1 MQLPVKEFPQ
11 NLSHATQ
18 LCGTSSRLSGPQCI
32 AACHP
37 WKTAR
42 WARLLRLSYA
52 PSSFFFPTL
61 IPSTVQPAT
70 IIIRINTL
78 TMTTLSDSTVAVGI
92 DLGSFN
98 ARVATYDKNL
108 QHPVVCANHDG
119 HRETKVTWEDQA
131 PITSIEALKAFYEEK
146 VLGLASSTAHTK
158 DLSIV
163 TSIASHK
170 NTNDKNTNEG
180 WLEALQEYGAV
191 MTEAAAVCL
200 AYGMD
205 ATTSKPQTV
214 VLVLDGGASALKAT
228 VLENTVN
235 GLWVEKSYQTLD
247 SIHGDALVKPLAQD
261 VALQFEQ
268 KCRFPRGEVW
278 QSKRARAKLLKACE
292 DSLSSFQRLTNV
304 SIHVDGLYEGMD
316 CNISI
321 SKPKWEHLSSNLANQ
336 VKIFCGNYK
345 DQVDTVLICGNL
357 HDWMA
362 PILKSVFG
370 EDKMRPASFDPSEA
384 IALGCTLQARWNLQH
399 ALENSN
405 TKLTKNPT
413 MSVPCCPISIGIK
426 DGDTLI
432 VQGTPLPCQIETELP
447 AGKDVEVIQLVP
459 TIKTLAKL
467 QDLQDTVTLLLQLTT
482 QGRLR
487 ISINGKQSIL
497 IG

>member
-1 MQLPVKEFPQ
+1 M
-11 NLSHATQ
+11 
-18 LCGTSSRLSGPQCI
+18 SSRPSPLTVCLSF
-32 AACHP
+32 
-37 WKTAR
+37 
-42 WARLLRLSYA
+42 
-52 PSSFFFPTL
+52 PSIFPTIHGKVNAANARRL
-61 IPSTVQPAT
+61 AVLVGTLHHHFSCSWLPRVTQSPLYGNIGTVNQPNMA
-70 IIIRINTL
+70 
-78 TMTTLSDSTVAVGI
+78 TTLSENTVAVGI
-92 DLGSFN
+92 DLGSYN

-119 HRETKVTWEDQA
+119 HRETKVIWEDES
-131 PITSIEALKAFYEEK
+131 PLTSIESLKAFYEEK

-163 TSIASHK
+163 TSIPSNHNNNIK
-170 NTNDKNTNEG
+170 EE

-191 MTEAAAVCL
+191 LSEGVAVCL

-205 ATTSKPQTV
+205 ASTTTTPKTT

-228 VLENTVN
+228 VLERSSSGSTVHG

-247 SIHGDALVKPLAQD
+247 TIHGAALVEPLAKD
-261 VALQFEQ
+261 VAQQFEQ

-278 QSKRARAKLLKACE
+278 QSKRAKAKLLKACE

-316 CNISI
+316 CNVSI

-336 VKIFCGNYK
+336 VKVFCGNYK

-370 EDKMRPASFDPSEA
+370 DDKMRPASFDPSEA
-384 IALGCTLQARWNLQH
+384 IALGCTIQARWNLQH
-399 ALENSN
+399 VLENSGAN
-405 TKLTKNPT
+405 LSKNPT
-413 MSVPCCPISIGIK
+413 LSVARCPIAIGIK
-426 DGDTLI
+426 DGATLI
-432 VQGTPLPCQIETELP
+432 AQGTPLPCQIETELP
-447 AGKDVEVIQLVP
+447 AGKDVELVQLMP
-459 TIKTLAKL
+459 TVKTLAKL
-467 QDLQDTVTLLLQLTT
+467 QDLEAVTKLQLQLTT

-487 ISINGKQSIL
+487 ICVNGQDSVL
-497 IG
+497 VG